1 MPLADR
7 HRARLRAALEAV
19 LRAEDAVAEV
29 AAAAARTGDPATD
42 ATLRLP
48 PPLLGEHTAEV
59 LGELGFSPEEIAE
72 HA

>member
-42 ATLRLP
+42 ATLD
-48 PPLLGEHTAEV
+48 TA
-59 LGELGFSPEEIAE
+59 AE
-72 HA
+72 HLHGAAGALVQLLAGD